1 MDIEGRRI
9 VITGAGQGL
18 GRALALAL
26 AERGARL
33 ALVARTRS
41 ALEGVAAEVAARGG
55 EAHVVPGDVG
65 DKEAIHRIAGQA
77 MAALGGVDAIVHAA
91 STLGHVPLR
100 ALADTDCEA
109 LERALAVNVLGPF
122 RLTRALLGPLTRGGD
137 GVVVMVS
144 SDAAVEAYPTWGAYG
159 ASKAALDHLARIWSA
174 ELDGHGVRVLVVD
187 PGEMDTAMH
196 ADAMPDADR
205 ATLAAPEAVAARFV
219 DILRHAGAIA
229 PGHRVEAQ
237 RFVVGGAS

>member
-1 MDIEGRRI
+1 MDIKGLRI

-26 AERGARL
+26 GGRGARV
-33 ALVARTRS
+33 ALVARTAA
-41 ALEGVAAEVAARGG
+41 ALDRVAAEVAAAGG
-55 EAHVVPGDVG
+55 EAHAIPGDVG
-65 DKEAIHRIAGQA
+65 DKAAIHRIAGQA
-77 MAALGGVDAIVHAA
+77 MGALGGVDVLVHGA

-122 RLTRALLGPLTRGGD
+122 RLTRALLGPMRLGGD
-137 GVVVMVS
+137 ALVIMVS

-159 ASKAALDHLARIWSA
+159 ASKAALDQLARVWSA

-196 ADAMPDADR
+196 ADAMPEADR
-205 ATLAAPEAVAARFV
+205 STLAAPAEVAERFV
-219 DILRHAGAIA
+219 EIIRHAASIA
-229 PGHRVEAQ
+229 PGHRVSAQ
-237 RFVVGGAS
+237 GFVAAVAS

>member
-1 MDIEGRRI
+1 MEITGQRI

-26 AERGARL
+26 GTRGARL
-33 ALVARTRS
+33 ALVARTAA
-41 ALEGVAAEVAARGG
+41 ALEAVAAEVAALGG

-65 DKEAIHRIAGQA
+65 EKEAIHRIAGHA
-77 MAALGGVDAIVHAA
+77 MAALGGVDVLVHAA

-100 ALADTDCEA
+100 ALADTECEA

-122 RLTRALLGPLTRGGD
+122 RLTRALLGPMRLAGAGL
-137 GVVVMVS
+137 VIMVS
-144 SDAAVEAYPTWGAYG
+144 SDAAVEAYPNWGAYG
-159 ASKAALDHLARIWSA
+159 ASKAALDHLARVWSA
-174 ELDGHGVRVLVVD
+174 ELHETGVRVLVVD

-205 ATLAAPEAVAARFV
+205 ATLAAPAAVAERFV
-219 DILRHAGAIA
+219 DLIAHAATVT
-229 PGHRVEAQ
+229 PGHRVAAQ
-237 RFVVGGAS
+237 SFAGRA

>member
-1 MDIEGRRI
+1 MDIAGLRI
-9 VITGAGQGL
+9 VITGAGRGL

-26 AERGARL
+26 GRRGARL
-33 ALVARTRS
+33 ALVARTAA
-41 ALEGVAAEVAARGG
+41 ALEAVAAEVAALGG

-65 DKEAIHRIAGQA
+65 DKEAIHRVAGHA
-77 MAALGGVDAIVHAA
+77 MAALGGVDVVVHGA

-122 RLTRALLGPLTRGGD
+122 RLTKALLGPMRLAGR
-137 GVVVMVS
+137 GVVIMVS

-159 ASKAALDHLARIWSA
+159 ASKAALDHLARVWSA
-174 ELDGHGVRVLVVD
+174 ELDEQGVRVLVVD

-196 ADAMPDADR
+196 ADAMPEADR
-205 ATLAAPEAVAARFV
+205 AALAAPAAVAERFV
-219 DILRHAGAIA
+219 DIIAHAATIT
-229 PGHRVEAQ
+229 PGRRVAAQ
-237 RFVVGGAS
+237 GFEVPA